1 MSIMQFTK
9 MHGLGNDFVI
19 TSHDQV
25 SGHNIVDLASRISDR
40 NTGIGYDQFIV
51 YKELSGPESYKMWIY
66 NKDGSLAGA
75 CGNASRCVMKL
86 LYAKYGI
93 RYLELDVLGRILN
106 CRVVSDEQFEVNMGK
121 VSFNE
126 EWMPSLEDIWNLIG
140 SYKIYI
146 QDLICADIG
155 NRHLILFVDNTISEA
170 TKRLLGEFL
179 EWHPLFKNGVNISF
193 ANVIGNKI
201 YLQVWERYAGF
212 TLACGSAA
220 CASVAAA
227 SKLELIK
234 DKAEVHFSTGI
245 LDIEIKNNEI
255 YMTGPATFVAEGN
268 YYV

>member
-1 MSIMQFTK
+1 MPLIEFVK

-25 SGHNIVDLASRISDR
+25 SGHNIVDLASRVSDR

-51 YKELSGPESYKMWIY
+51 YKKSTPDTYQMWIY

-86 LYAKYGI
+86 LYVKHGI
-93 RYLELDVLGRILN
+93 QDLELDVLGRMLQ
-106 CRVVSDEQFEVNMGK
+106 CRVISDEQFEVNMGK

-126 EWMPSLEDIWNLIG
+126 SWMPSLEEIWHVIG

-146 QDLICADIG
+146 RDIICADIG
-155 NRHLILFVDNTISEA
+155 NRHLILFIDHTMPES

-193 ANVIGNKI
+193 ASVIGQRIDLK
-201 YLQVWERYAGF
+201 VWERYAGF

-227 SKLELIK
+227 SKLKLIE

-245 LDIEIKNNEI
+245 LDIAIKNNEV